1 MSHQNNFDEKAM
13 AILLL
18 KTQEQLMQLMAQH
31 QISSPNKE
39 LPQELQQ
46 LMENQTRIVRMMWQV
61 RTNSNDEATPTVM
74 GNQESKGNTWIKP
87 VAYKTC
93 GENSSHNLHVK
104 PNKKDLSLVQ
114 CFTCKEMGHYSWDC
128 PEKKKKNKMNVP
140 KWFQI
145 SGGSIKLE

>member
-1 MSHQNNFDEKAM
+1 MSHQNTNFDEKTMAM
-13 AILLL
+13 QLL
-18 KTQEQLMQLMAQH
+18 KAQEQLMQLMAQH
-31 QISSPNKE
+31 QINSPNKE
-39 LPQELQQ
+39 LPQGLQQ
-46 LMENQTRIVRMMWQV
+46 LLDNQTRIVRMMWQV

-87 VAYKTC
+87 VACKTC

-128 PEKKKKNKMNVP
+128 PDRKSTRLNSSH
-140 KWFQI
+140 
-145 SGGSIKLE
+145 SGESRMPSSA